1 MRYGMYVIRDTKTE
15 FMRPT
20 TDLNDESAIRN
31 FTFAINNST
40 DIMGFA
46 PGDFDLYKIGY
57 FDAEKG
63 MFDIADY
70 PVPEFIVSGASVYGV
85 KGSDLD

>member
-1 MRYGMYVIRDTKTE
+1 MKYGMYAIRDTKTE
-15 FMRPT
+15 FMTPT
-20 TDLNDESAIRN
+20 TDVNDESAIRN
-31 FTFAINNST
+31 FTFAINNSG

-57 FDAEKG
+57 FDAQKG
-63 MFDIADY
+63 VFDIADY
-70 PVPEFIVSGASVYGV
+70 SVPEFIVSGASVFGL